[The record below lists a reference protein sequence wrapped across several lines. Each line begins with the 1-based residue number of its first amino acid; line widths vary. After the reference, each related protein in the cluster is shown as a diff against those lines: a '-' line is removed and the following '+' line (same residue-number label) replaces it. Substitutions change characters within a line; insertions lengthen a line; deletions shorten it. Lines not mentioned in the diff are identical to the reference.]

1 MPNLNSVLNFDCAAS
16 APVLPCAMEA
26 FLSAPAGNPN
36 AGHAIGR
43 AARDA
48 LENARHDIAECIGA
62 ESKEIHFAP
71 SATAACRFAVELFD
85 ISYPNPH
92 DHKAVYDPVKKNAI
106 RHKEED
112 DFSSRWNSVPLASN
126 ETGRI
131 FDEHIE
137 NVLHFEGQEVFTDAT
152 AAMGHMRINVKE
164 IGVSALAAG
173 AHKFG
178 GIPGIGFLY
187 VRGGFAERDAA
198 DHTFPGTPPVALACA
213 MAAALKYR
221 MENLGLAEELF
232 HRRTAFA
239 QMLRDGLP
247 GVVEI
252 NTPFYAV
259 PTILSVR
266 FDGVNARELLTA
278 MEVRGLCASAG
289 AACSSGSDEPS
300 RQLLAAGLTPE
311 QALSTVR
318 FSFAEETTM
327 ADFHAAA
334 SIVCE
339 SVSALRSLG

>member
-1 MPNLNSVLNFDCAAS
+1 MEMLNFDCAAS
-16 APVLPCAMEA
+16 APVLPIAMAA

-62 ESKEIHFAP
+62 EPKEILFTP
-71 SATAACRFAVELFD
+71 SATAACRYAVELFD
-85 ISYPNPH
+85 ISCSNPH
-92 DHKAVYDPVKKNAI
+92 DHKAVYDPVKKNEAI
-106 RHKEED
+106 RILGGYIG
-112 DFSSRWNSVPLASN
+112 SGYISIPYASN
-126 ETGRI
+126 ETGEF
-131 FDEHIE
+131 FDEKIM
-137 NVLHFEGQEVFTDAT
+137 NLQHFGDDDVFTDAT
-152 AAMGHMRINVKE
+152 AAMGHCRIDVKE
-164 IGVSALAAG
+164 LGVAALAAG

-187 VRGGFAERDAA
+187 VRGGFAERDAI

-232 HRRTAFA
+232 HCRTAFA

-247 GVVEI
+247 GAVEI

-289 AACSSGSDEPS
+289 AACSSGSDKPS

>member
-1 MPNLNSVLNFDCAAS
+1 MEMLNFDCAAS
-16 APVLPCAMEA
+16 APVLPIAMAA

-62 ESKEIHFAP
+62 EAKEILFTP
-71 SATAACRFAVELFD
+71 SATAACRFAVELFS
-85 ISYPNPH
+85 ITLPNNR
-92 DHKAVYDPVKKNAI
+92 DHKAAFDAVCARKWLMEVCGDTPGSGYISIPY
-106 RHKEED
+106 
-112 DFSSRWNSVPLASN
+112 ASN
-126 ETGRI
+126 ETGEF
-131 FDEHIE
+131 FDKKIM
-137 NVLHFEGQEVFTDAT
+137 NLQHFGDDDVFTDAT
-152 AAMGHMRINVKE
+152 AAMGHCRIDVKE
-164 IGVSALAAG
+164 LGVVALAAG

-187 VRGGFAERDAA
+187 VRGGFAERDARDA
-198 DHTFPGTPPVALACA
+198 IDHTFPGTPPVALACA
-213 MAAALKYR
+213 MAAALRYR

-247 GVVEI
+247 GAVEI

-289 AACSSGSDEPS
+289 SACSSGSDEPS

-318 FSFAEETTM
+318 FSFTEETSM

-334 SIVCE
+334 SIVSE
-339 SVSALRSLG
+339 SVLALRPLG